1 MTRHDKF
8 NTLHA
13 KAIHSR
19 LVFDLRL
26 HPASLSEQDLES
38 LRFFGVTGALLVADS
53 SPSPTADALLEHF
66 ETLTTVQ
73 LRRFEK
79 AGFETR
85 IALGIHPLSVPAR
98 GLHRVLDALPSFFS
112 SGRVVALGLL
122 GLARGG
128 PLEEEAFDAQLQ
140 LARRLKLPVI
150 ASAPLLKRETM
161 TKQLLTRLR
170 ESKLPAE
177 RVVVDGANAK
187 TVRLILGRGHVAGL
201 TLHPDQL
208 TVEKAVP
215 LIRALGAER
224 VVLNTAAGDGAGD
237 LLALPRAANRLTQ
250 SGLTR
255 SVVSRVAG
263 QNARAFLGLK

>member
-1 MTRHDKF
+1 MRD
-8 NTLHA
+8 
-13 KAIHSR
+13 
-19 LVFDLRL
+19 VFDLRL
-26 HPASLSEQDLES
+26 HPTTLSDQDLES
-38 LRFFGVTGALLVADS
+38 LRFFGVTGVVLVADS
-53 SPSPTADALLEHF
+53 SPTATADALLTHF
-66 ETLTTVQ
+66 EALTTCQ
-73 LRRFEK
+73 WRRFER

-85 IALGIHPLSVPAR
+85 VALGIHPLSVPAR
-98 GLHRVLDALPSFFS
+98 GLHRVLDALPSFFV

-128 PLEEEAFDAQLQ
+128 PLEEEAFDAQLR

-150 ASAPLLKRETM
+150 VSAPLIKRETM
-161 TKQLLTRLR
+161 TKRLLTHLR
-170 ESKLPAE
+170 ASKLPAE

-187 TVRLILGRGHVAGL
+187 TVKLILGRGHVAGL

-215 LIRALGAER
+215 LIRTLGADR
-224 VVLNTAAGDGAGD
+224 VVLSAAAGDGATD

-255 SVVSRVAG
+255 GVVSRVAG
-263 QNARAFLGLK
+263 QNARAFLGLG

>member
-1 MTRHDKF
+1 MKGVSWR
-8 NTLHA
+8 
-13 KAIHSR
+13 S
-19 LVFDLRL
+19 VFDLRL
-26 HPASLSEQDLES
+26 HPASLTDHDLES

-66 ETLTTVQ
+66 TQLTTVQ

-255 SVVSRVAG
+255 GVVSRVAG